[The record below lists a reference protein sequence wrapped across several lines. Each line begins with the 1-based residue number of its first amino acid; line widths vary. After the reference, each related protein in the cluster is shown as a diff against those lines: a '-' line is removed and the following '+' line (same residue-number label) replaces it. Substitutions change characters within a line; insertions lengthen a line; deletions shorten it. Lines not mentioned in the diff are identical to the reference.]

1 MTKSSV
7 KSITVKPE
15 HAYGQGSNF
24 LHNCIQIGSYNYAV
38 VTPIYLPDQ
47 SAQYFTFKA
56 CAKNWAA
63 PESYN
68 FVGIWSAPEGVTEP
82 RIEKVEKYDA
92 TDQDAKI
99 VEIERTWG
107 DSTRNY
113 WDMCYGAGIYTSD
126 TESQFTCYL
135 WHRIYRIDA
144 VEGYLLIPLWFTK
157 VPYRWKLNEGFDVD
171 FTVSLE
177 YRGTGTP
184 SSKYCTITLVDGE
197 SNLVIDTVSYDIPA
211 GRGMTQTL
219 SAEDGDFTKDMQE
232 FYIKGVMEGYYMFS
246 YHFVIKEYDSNETS
260 GIFIYPGE
268 P

>member
-24 LHNCIQIGSYNYAV
+24 LYNCIQIDSYNYAV
-38 VTPIYLPDQ
+38 VTPYYLPDQ
-47 SAQYFTFKA
+47 ATQYFTFKA

-92 TDQDAKI
+92 TDQDTKI
-99 VEIERTWG
+99 VEITRTWG
-107 DSTRNY
+107 DSTRDY
-113 WDMCYGAGIYTSD
+113 WNMCYGAGIYTSA
-126 TESQFTCYL
+126 TEYQYTCYL

-144 VEGYLLIPLWFTK
+144 VEGYFLIPVFFGD
-157 VPYRWKLNEGFDVD
+157 VPYRWKLNEGFEVD
-171 FTVSLE
+171 FTVGLE
-177 YRGTGTP
+177 YKGTGTP
-184 SSKYCTITLVDGE
+184 SDKYCTIALVDGE
-197 SNLVIDTVSYDIPA
+197 SGLVIDIISEYMSPGT
-211 GRGMTQTL
+211 GMTLSL

-232 FYIKGVMEGYYMFS
+232 FYIKGAIGGYYMFS
-246 YHFVIKEYDSNETS
+246 FHFAIREHDSNEKS
-260 GIFIYPGE
+260 GLFIYSME